1 MQNFYILCFIILLI
15 ELSLSN
21 RLLSIKDNSLL
32 YPWKNKNSY
41 YFPTIESKLN
51 EILHGNCIN
60 SYKIIPN
67 GVIESPNDNSYLN
80 IANFPV
86 PKSIFEWWLKIPK
99 PTQMRNEP
107 FLCDVVYTK
116 KKPIFN
122 NSGCQLPHYMNPSAP
137 RCQTKYL
144 KWICDNARLEVDV
157 DKPNYFILPE
167 SNHKTSFIP
176 PQPWLL
182 IGIYLYLHINL
193 VYHVCI

>member
-1 MQNFYILCFIILLI
+1 MSTNLYILCFYILLII

-21 RLLSIKDNSLL
+21 KQLLSKDNSLL

-41 YFPTIESKLN
+41 YFPNIELKLN

-60 SYKIIPN
+60 TYKILTN
-67 GVIESPNDNSYLN
+67 NKIELPNDSSYLN
-80 IANFPV
+80 IASFPIS
-86 PKSIFEWWLKIPK
+86 KSIFDWWLKIPK
-99 PTQMRNEP
+99 PIQMRNDP

-144 KWICDNARLEVDV
+144 KWICDNARLKIDEVL
-157 DKPNYFILPE
+157 PNYFILPE
-167 SNHKTSFIP
+167 SGK
-176 PQPWLL
+176 L
-182 IGIYLYLHINL
+182 ISLSNISI
-193 VYHVCI
+193 